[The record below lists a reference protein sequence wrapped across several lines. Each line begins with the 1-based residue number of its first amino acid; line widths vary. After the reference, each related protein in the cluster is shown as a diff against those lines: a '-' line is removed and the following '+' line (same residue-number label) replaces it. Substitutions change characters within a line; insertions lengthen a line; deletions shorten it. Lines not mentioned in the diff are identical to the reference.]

1 MEMNDENNFAKVVWK
16 AGDRF
21 LMLGADDHFAVF
33 TTDTDG
39 ERVPFTTTNVTPAAP
54 KHCYFSETH
63 NAKFYID
70 EDVQYFGFD
79 VPHAQEAVAG
89 KVKDAYLRSYA
100 RTDNDTDF
108 YFRSTIALVRFKL
121 KGSIVSSVHSV
132 RLEGASRHSE
142 RLLSQ
147 VHGWDQQHDPDLR
160 QNHHFCTRGDHV
172 SAGIDRQTYHGT
184 GGCSLLSSFRLGERC
199 DHGSGAG

>member
-1 MEMNDENNFAKVVWK
+1 MYGWLMMVLLVASACATDAVFDEPEVVWPTKLDNWTLVDQFPCLKQVKGKRTTVHAGFAQTKAAMEMNDENNFAKVVWK

-121 KGSIVSSVHSV
+121 KGSIS
-132 RLEGASRHSE
+132 
-142 RLLSQ
+142 
-147 VHGWDQQHDPDLR
+147 
-160 QNHHFCTRGDHV
+160 
-172 SAGIDRQTYHGT
+172 
-184 GGCSLLSSFRLGERC
+184 
-199 DHGSGAG
+199 